1 MRLFFVVSVLG
12 TVAMGCAAETDTVG
26 SEEEIAQG
34 NSKIV
39 GGFSTSS
46 LPAIGAIV
54 YQGDMHCTGTVI
66 EPRKV
71 LTAAHCVDGFNPKRM
86 SFIIGSS
93 ISKPSKTISVVS
105 GKAHPKYNASS
116 ITNDIALLELSE
128 DAPVTPIRA
137 STTAL
142 TSNDV
147 GRTMWFVGYGVTNG
161 FTSAGSGQKRAV
173 QMDVSAVKKTTFEYS
188 DSGKNTCFGD
198 SGGPALIAD
207 AAGKNF
213 VVAGVTSWGDANCTQ
228 FGVDTRVDAYA
239 SFIND

>member
-1 MRLFFVVSVLG
+1 MRLFFVVALA
-12 TVAMGCAAETDTVG
+12 TVAMGCAAEADTVG

-34 NSKIV
+34 NSSIV

-46 LPAIGAIV
+46 LPAIGAIT
-54 YQGDMHCTGTVI
+54 YQGGMHCTGTVI
-66 EPRKV
+66 EPRKI

-93 ISKPSKTISVVS
+93 VSKPTKTIAVVS
-105 GKAHPKYNASS
+105 GRAHPNYNADA
-116 ITNDIALLELSE
+116 ITDDIAVLELAE
-128 DAPVTPIRA
+128 DAPVTPIAA

-142 TSNDV
+142 TSKDV
-147 GRTMWFVGYGVTNG
+147 GRTMWFVGYGVTSG
-161 FTSAGSGQKRAV
+161 FTNAGAGQKRAV

-188 DSGKNTCFGD
+188 ESGKNTCFGD

-213 VVAGVTSWGDANCTQ
+213 LVAGVTSWGDANCTQ

-239 SFIND
+239 DFINE